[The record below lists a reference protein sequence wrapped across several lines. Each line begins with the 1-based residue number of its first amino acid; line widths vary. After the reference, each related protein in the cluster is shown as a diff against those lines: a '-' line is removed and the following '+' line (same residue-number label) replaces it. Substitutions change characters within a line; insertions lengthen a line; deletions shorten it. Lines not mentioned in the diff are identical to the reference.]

1 MTDLG
6 QMLPPSC
13 QTQLSNTELTAE
25 KLLQQL
31 EELESEHKRAKT
43 VRYEFQVSRSIFC
56 LSMAQKL
63 CHEKGKIEE
72 GDKLKENRL
81 FWVRITYS

>member
-1 MTDLG
+1 MDLREQLETACSAARELHTTTRKQLSDMG

-43 VRYEFQVSRSIFC
+43 VRYEFQV
-56 LSMAQKL
+56 
-63 CHEKGKIEE
+63 
-72 GDKLKENRL
+72 
-81 FWVRITYS
+81 